1 MPRAADL
8 LEAFTLADAADRAVS
23 GFSGGM
29 RRRLDI
35 AASLVLTPAILFLDE
50 PTTGLDP
57 RGRATVWQAVREV
70 AAAGTT
76 VLLTT
81 QYLDE
86 ADQLADRIS
95 VMDHGR
101 VIAEGTPVEL
111 KRRIGGDRV
120 DVVIAD
126 DRRLED
132 AALAVAAATGSE
144 ASIDAD
150 TRTVTVEV
158 ADGAAALTPI
168 VRALDAESLAVDD
181 LALRRP
187 TLDEVFLHLT
197 DPRRDPPG
205 GTMTTTTP
213 HSPIAAEH
221 GLRDRRSNALRE
233 GLLLAARDVLHW
245 VREPWGFVFGLAFN
259 LMLILMFGFLFGGAI
274 EIPGGGDYLA
284 FLMPGMFAL
293 AMLFGLEST
302 MAAMAEDAKR
312 GITDRFRSL
321 PIASS
326 SVALG
331 RALADLANSAVSL
344 VVLMIGGLV
353 IGWRPTTGPAEIAL
367 AVVLLLWLRFSL
379 LWVGIFLGLR
389 FRGTGA
395 TTAVQV
401 LVWPIGFLS
410 TVFVSA
416 ETMPGWL
423 GAIAMWN
430 PVSATATAARELFGN
445 PTGVTSG
452 WLADSAVLAASAWPL
467 AITLVFAPLAATAYR
482 RLRR

>member
-1 MPRAADL
+1 
-8 LEAFTLADAADRAVS
+8 
-23 GFSGGM
+23 
-29 RRRLDI
+29 
-35 AASLVLTPAILFLDE
+35 
-50 PTTGLDP
+50 
-57 RGRATVWQAVREV
+57 
-70 AAAGTT
+70 
-76 VLLTT
+76 
-81 QYLDE
+81 
-86 ADQLADRIS
+86 
-95 VMDHGR
+95 
-101 VIAEGTPVEL
+101 
-111 KRRIGGDRV
+111 
-120 DVVIAD
+120 
-126 DRRLED
+126 
-132 AALAVAAATGSE
+132 
-144 ASIDAD
+144 
-150 TRTVTVEV
+150 
-158 ADGAAALTPI
+158 
-168 VRALDAESLAVDD
+168 
-181 LALRRP
+181 
-187 TLDEVFLHLT
+187 
-197 DPRRDPPG
+197 
-205 GTMTTTTP
+205 MTTATT
-213 HSPIAAEH
+213 HSPIAAEP

-233 GLLLAARDVLHW
+233 GLLLAGRDVLHW

-274 EIPGGGDYLA
+274 DIPGGGDYLA
-284 FLMPGMFAL
+284 FLLPGMFAL

-331 RALADLANSAVSL
+331 RAFADLANSAVSL

-367 AVVLLLWLRFSL
+367 GVVLLLWLRFSL

-452 WLADSAVLAASAWPL
+452 WLADYAVLAASAWPL